1 MRTLTR
7 KSIKPTRL
15 FETEVQKRARELERE
30 EEADTDI
37 EDSSN
42 WDTNHKIIVQNED
55 PQNLTS
61 QTSRA
66 KLHCPASD
74 ESGEDHGT
82 GRAHRSKKGSPFDT
96 WPRVRGSATKGK
108 KRGALEMDGD
118 EPMGSGGASRS
129 NTIHA

>member
-30 EEADTDI
+30 EEADTDV
-37 EDSSN
+37 EDSSPCN
-42 WDTNHKIIVQNED
+42 VNHKIVVQNED
-55 PQNLTS
+55 PQNLANQS
-61 QTSRA
+61 SRA
-66 KLHCPASD
+66 KRHCPTSD

-82 GRAHRSKKGSPFDT
+82 GRPHRSKKGSPFDT
-96 WPRVRGSATKGK
+96 WPRVRGSAAKGK
-108 KRGALEMDGD
+108 KRGALEMDD